1 MPEMD
6 GYEATSAIRALGG
19 SRKDIPIIA
28 MTASAIR
35 GDRER
40 CLEVCGAIY
49 ILILFAHVS
58 IGWYVGLSSQ
68 AREARYA

>member
-6 GYEATSAIRALGG
+6 GYQATEAIRHSVDGK
-19 SRKDIPIIA
+19 KDIPIIA

-40 CLEVCGAIY
+40 CIEV
-49 ILILFAHVS
+49 
-58 IGWYVGLSSQ
+58 SSQ
-68 AREARYA
+68 DETGNG